1 MRGKS
6 HLIGL
11 AGLLIA
17 GELAFAQQIRQ
28 SAPPA
33 ADSPSARSLPPIP
46 VASAMA
52 SAKARIDFFRRLLAL
67 SPTEREQALAAKSEK
82 QRTEIK
88 SKLQEYE
95 SLSADEREMR
105 LRFTQLHSYLEPL
118 IRAAPTNRADQL
130 ELLPEDDRKIVEE
143 RLRHWDR
150 LTTATQEQ
158 SLANEKTLLSVL
170 WFGAST
176 LIKPKGTPPTPGAEK
191 AVKHAPE
198 VRRWN
203 ELSAERQRRMIGHFE
218 KFLEQPN
225 QEKQRTLVAL
235 PEEERKRMEETLQ
248 AFENLPQ
255 PQRRL
260 CIESFSKF
268 ASLSPEE
275 RDKFLK
281 NTERWQAMTSSE
293 RQAWRKIVTDLPPQ
307 PPEPGPKPLSR
318 VGSSTLVSSN
328 QPAR

>member
-176 LIKPKGTPPTPGAEK
+176 LIKPKGTPPTPGAENLGG
-191 AVKHAPE
+191 AAAPDD
-198 VRRWN
+198 R
-203 ELSAERQRRMIGHFE
+203 
-218 KFLEQPN
+218 
-225 QEKQRTLVAL
+225 
-235 PEEERKRMEETLQ
+235 
-248 AFENLPQ
+248 
-255 PQRRL
+255 
-260 CIESFSKF
+260 
-268 ASLSPEE
+268 SL
-275 RDKFLK
+275 
-281 NTERWQAMTSSE
+281 
-293 RQAWRKIVTDLPPQ
+293 RKI
-307 PPEPGPKPLSR
+307 PGTAQSGKTKDSGGFTR
-318 VGSSTLVSSN
+318 RGTEADGGNIAGV
-328 QPAR
+328 